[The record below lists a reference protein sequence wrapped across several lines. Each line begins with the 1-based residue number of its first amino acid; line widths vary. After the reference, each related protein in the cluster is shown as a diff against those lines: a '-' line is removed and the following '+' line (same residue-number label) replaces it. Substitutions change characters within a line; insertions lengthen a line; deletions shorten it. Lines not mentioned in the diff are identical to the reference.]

1 MGKCAS
7 KNVVNGQIVPDAE
20 LDAGSPMFAPEAPV
34 TAGESATG
42 AAGAEVTFQGFSPAP
57 VETVAAAAPLPRGQD
72 VDAYPPAGAPQYG
85 YGQHK
90 SYGYQEDSREVI
102 TYNTLEEAEEAAR
115 KQNASWGVDH
125 VPYDPKM
132 HAAHYGQS
140 YASAFPPSTS
150 VAYHHN
156 TAPTDPRPAEL
167 ASQQPPAAAVATAQE
182 AAPASPEQQ
191 PARPAGGHSSHGF
204 GGYEPKYHGH
214 PEPRSSGHVQQAA
227 AYDVDAAAEQHARAS
242 GAFPTAA
249 EAQASPIQTIPES
262 APLAPES
269 PAVAPVEEPAAAEAQ
284 TPEKKQKKKKK
295 KKSNWAW

>member
-34 TAGESATG
+34 TAESATG

-57 VETVAAAAPLPRGQD
+57 VESVAAAAPGPRGQD
-72 VDAYPPAGAPQYG
+72 VDAAYPPAGAPQYG
-85 YGQHK
+85 QYHK
-90 SYGYQEDSREVI
+90 SYYQEDPREVI

-115 KQNASWGVDH
+115 KQNESWGVAH

-132 HAAHYGQS
+132 HQAHYGQS

-156 TAPTDPRPAEL
+156 TAPTDPRPAEN
-167 ASQQPPAAAVATAQE
+167 QQPPAEAAQE
-182 AAPASPEQQ
+182 AASPAVPEQQ
-191 PARPAGGHSSHGF
+191 SSPARPASGHGF
-204 GGYEPKYHGH
+204 GGYEPKPH
-214 PEPRSSGHVQQAA
+214 PEPRSSGHQTA
-227 AYDVDAAAEQHARAS
+227 AYDVDAAFEQHARAS

-249 EAQASPIQTIPES
+249 EVQASPIQTIPES

-269 PAVAPVEEPAAAEAQ
+269 PAVGPAAPVEEQPAAEAQ